1 MIFGGL
7 LAGGSGSRM
16 ETAKMPK
23 QFIRIAG
30 IPIFIRSLNAFLSI
44 DNIEKIVI
52 SMNNEWSEE
61 YIKLIREFDID
72 ESRIILTSG
81 GDSRFGSLIN
91 VSRKVLEI
99 SDCLDPIMIS
109 HDCARVFVSERILR
123 DNITMI
129 EEYDMVTTSIPTID
143 TIIQC
148 NDDYCCSSVPDRTK
162 LWADQGP
169 QTFHIKTFLKY
180 VSMIPLIELPD
191 YIEAAKLYLKYGGN
205 IGVVKGERTNFKITN
220 DIDLQYAEF
229 LIQEGFVK

>member
-191 YIEAAKLYLKYGGN
+191 YIEAVKLYLKYGGN